1 MVGNMSYLKNPEK
14 VKGGQREVVTSDDN
28 TQELLEN
35 ILKELKKMNLYL
47 TLMTDEFITNEEID

>member
-1 MVGNMSYLKNPEK
+1 MSYLKNPEK

-35 ILKELKKMNLYL
+35 ILKELKK
-47 TLMTDEFITNEEID
+47 